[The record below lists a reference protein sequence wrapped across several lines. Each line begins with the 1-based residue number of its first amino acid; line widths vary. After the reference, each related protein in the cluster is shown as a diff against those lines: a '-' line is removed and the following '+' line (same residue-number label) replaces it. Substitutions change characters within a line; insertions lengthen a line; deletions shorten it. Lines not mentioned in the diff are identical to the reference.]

1 MARTTSQVS
10 HDHSAP
16 HRHARPPTRD
26 TPRGRRA
33 LASHLKPAAK
43 SVATATAAAL
53 SRPARACADECG
65 AWRTRPTFERRVPE
79 LCPGAQEGVM
89 KEERSSFWGASGT
102 LGVRLDQHWHIV
114 AKRVRILG
122 LECKTKGFVETM
134 LLSW

>member
-1 MARTTSQVS
+1 MT
-10 HDHSAP
+10 
-16 HRHARPPTRD
+16 
-26 TPRGRRA
+26 TPRPDTFFGLWGRASCVATA
-33 LASHLKPAAK
+33 LAFHLKPAAK

-53 SRPARACADECG
+53 KSGSRSPCATLVGAGARGPA
-65 AWRTRPTFERRVPE
+65 ERRVPE

-122 LECKTKGFVETM
+122 LECKTKRF
-134 LLSW
+134 LWRPC